1 METREKIKEN
11 FNYAKDKIK
20 NIKIPEKIKGF
31 TDFFKN
37 HPKYIGLLLFT
48 SVYIVVYVKF
58 LFNPSKFLND
68 YFYKKYDKY
77 NNFTNVTITIT
88 LFMLLLVIMFKTYN
102 IILKENNFSKQFKK
116 SLYYLG
122 VIITTFL
129 VVISTTYAL
138 VNYSFVSTLFVIIL
152 NILVVSVIVK
162 YVLKDLLTDSIFKP
176 LIEKLLFVPN
186 YILEVFGTT
195 EKSVFYFVAIEIFVI
210 LTYFIYPFLR
220 EKAITRKGKLL
231 LKKPVY
237 TNHKKTIG
245 SFFELNEDTEKY
257 NYHYTLSSW
266 FFIHERPPNTNPNY
280 IKYTELLNYGNKP
293 KILYNAEKQKIKV
306 TMKQGQK
313 GNKTIYIG
321 DFPLQKWNNI
331 VISYD
336 RGTLDVFINAK
347 LVATQKNV
355 IPYMEYDNLEVG
367 AIRGIDGGVANVV
380 YYPNILPLQTIIKKY
395 NILKKNP
402 VL

>member
-1 METREKIKEN
+1 MSVKEKVYTAID
-11 FNYAKDKIK
+11 YTKDKLK
-20 NIKIPEKIKGF
+20 KSKISGKITGF
-31 TDFFKN
+31 YDFIYN
-37 HPKYIGLLLFT
+37 HPKYSSLVFFT
-48 SVYIVVYVKF
+48 FIYLIVYIKF
-58 LFNPSKFLND
+58 LFDPNKFLND

-77 NNFTNVTITIT
+77 SNVTNITIT
-88 LFMLLLVIMFKTYN
+88 LALFMLLLTIMFKTYN
-102 IILKENNFSKQFKK
+102 VILKEQNFSTQFKK
-116 SLYYLG
+116 GLQYLG
-122 VIITTFL
+122 VIFISFL
-129 VVISTTYAL
+129 LVLSTIYAL
-138 VNYSFVSTLFVIIL
+138 VNYNFFALTLIILLNIFVITL
-152 NILVVSVIVK
+152 AFK
-162 YVLKDLLTDSIFKP
+162 YIFKDLLTDSIFKP
-176 LIEKLLFVPN
+176 LIEKLFFIPN

-220 EKAITRKGKLL
+220 EKIITHKGKLL

-237 TNHKKTIG
+237 TNYKKSLA
-245 SFFELNEDTEKY
+245 SFFELNDDAEKY

-266 FFIHERPPNTNPNY
+266 FFIHERPPNTNSNY

-293 KILYNAEKQKIKV
+293 KILYNASKQKIRI
-306 TMKQGQK
+306 TMKHGI
-313 GNKTIYIG
+313 NKEKIIYTG